1 MQHTYK
7 TAEVPELANEK
18 CAVIYALEL
27 IGGKWRLPVIW
38 KLSRKESMRYNAQFG
53 RHYQYYADS
62 NAAGFGT
69 AWAGC
74 AQRISPNT
82 APCRICADRA
92 GQRID
97 SGIGNY
103 GRMGPKTNE
112 TGGAKYCGRKGFSK
126 RKVKG

>member
-38 KLSRKESMRYNAQFG
+38 KLSRKESMRYNALRRSLDGITNIMLTRTLQDLE
-53 RHYQYYADS
+53 R
-62 NAAGFGT
+62 

-74 AQRISPNT
+74 T
-82 APCRICADRA
+82 
-92 GQRID
+92 
-97 SGIGNY
+97 
-103 GRMGPKTNE
+103 
-112 TGGAKYCGRKGFSK
+112 
-126 RKVKG
+126 